1 MTSYLQQCR
10 DNMVEQ
16 QVRPCDV
23 LDERVLDTLKQIH
36 RDAYVP
42 ARYRNLAY
50 ADTAIPL
57 NEREVMMHP
66 TLEGQ
71 ILQLLDVQPEDN
83 VLEIG
88 SGSGYLTACMA
99 NLACHVESYEIDP
112 QLAQQARATLQAQG
126 IFNIDIIVGD
136 GLQSTPVN
144 KKYDVIVLTGSV
156 SELPDYFLQ
165 ALNRNGRLFM
175 VDGDAPTMQA
185 HLIHR
190 VGDND
195 CNDTVMFETVLPRL
209 VNGEKPAQFVF

>member
-1 MTSYLQQCR
+1 MTADLQQCR
-10 DNMVEQ
+10 QNMVEQ

-23 LDERVLDTLKQIH
+23 LDERVLNTLKQIP
-36 RDAYVP
+36 REAYVP

-71 ILQLLDVQPEDN
+71 ILQLLDIQPEDN

-88 SGSGYLTACMA
+88 TGSGYLTACLA

-112 QLAQQARATLQAQG
+112 QLAELAKATLQAQG
-126 IFNIDIIVGD
+126 VFNIDILVGD

-165 ALNRNGRLFM
+165 ALNRNSRLFM
-175 VDGDAPTMQA
+175 VDGNAPSMQA
-185 HLIHR
+185 HIIQRSSEDDCSDR
-190 VGDND
+190 V
-195 CNDTVMFETVLPRL
+195 VFETVLPRL

>member
-10 DNMVEQ
+10 NNMVEQ

-71 ILQLLDVQPEDN
+71 ILQLLDIQPEDN

-99 NLACHVESYEIDP
+99 HLACHVESYEIDP
-112 QLAQQARATLQAQG
+112 QLAEQARATLQAQG

>member
-71 ILQLLDVQPEDN
+71 ILQLLDIQPEDN

-99 NLACHVESYEIDP
+99 SLACHVESYEIDP

>member
-16 QVRPCDV
+16 QVRPSDV
-23 LDERVLDTLKQIH
+23 LDERVLNTFKQIH

-66 TLEGQ
+66 ALEGQ
-71 ILQLLDVQPEDN
+71 VLQLLDIQPEDN

-99 NLACHVESYEIDP
+99 HLACHVESYEIDP
-112 QLAQQARATLQAQG
+112 QLAEQAKATLQAQG
-126 IFNIDIIVGD
+126 IFNIDVIVGD

-185 HLIHR
+185 HIIHR

>member
-1 MTSYLQQCR
+1 MTADLQQCR
-10 DNMVEQ
+10 QNMVEQ
-16 QVRPCDV
+16 QVRPGDV
-23 LDERVLDTLKQIH
+23 LDERVLNTLKQIH

-57 NEREVMMHP
+57 NECEVMMHP
-66 TLEGQ
+66 LLEGQ
-71 ILQLLDVQPEDN
+71 ILQLLDIQPEDN

-88 SGSGYLTACMA
+88 TGSGYLTACLA
-99 NLACHVESYEIDP
+99 HLACHVESYEIDP

-126 IFNIDIIVGD
+126 IFNIDVIVGD

-185 HLIHR
+185 HLIHQ
-190 VGDND
+190 VADNG
-195 CNDTVMFETVLPRL
+195 CNDTVVFETVLPRL

>member
-1 MTSYLQQCR
+1 MTADLQQYR
-10 DNMVEQ
+10 QNMVEQ
-16 QVRPCDV
+16 QVRPGDV
-23 LDERVLDTLKQIH
+23 LDERVLNTLKQLP

-66 TLEGQ
+66 LLEGR
-71 ILQLLDVQPEDN
+71 ILQLLDIQPEDN

-88 SGSGYLTACMA
+88 TGSGYLTACLA

-112 QLAQQARATLQAQG
+112 QLAQLARATLQAQG
-126 IFNIDIIVGD
+126 VFNIDIIVGD

-165 ALNRNGRLFM
+165 ALNRNARLFM

-185 HLIHR
+185 HIIQR
-190 VGDND
+190 VDDND
-195 CNDTVMFETVLPRL
+195 CNDTTVFETVLPRL

>member
-71 ILQLLDVQPEDN
+71 ILQLLDIQPEDN

-99 NLACHVESYEIDP
+99 SLACHVESYEIDP
-112 QLAQQARATLQAQG
+112 QLAQQAMATLQAQG

>member
-1 MTSYLQQCR
+1 MTADLQQFR
-10 DNMVEQ
+10 QNMVDQ

-23 LDERVLDTLKQIH
+23 LDERVLNTLKQIP

-42 ARYRNLAY
+42 AHYRNLAY

-66 TLEGQ
+66 ALEGR
-71 ILQLLDVQPEDN
+71 ILQLLDIQPEDN

-88 SGSGYLTACMA
+88 TGSGYLTACLA
-99 NLACHVESYEIDP
+99 SLACHVESYEIDP
-112 QLAQQARATLQAQG
+112 QLAEHAKATLQAQG
-126 IFNIDIIVGD
+126 VFNIDIIVGD

-144 KKYDVIVLTGSV
+144 KKYDVIVLTGSI

-175 VDGDAPTMQA
+175 VDGDAPSMQA
-185 HLIHR
+185 HLIQH
-190 VGDND
+190 VADNG
-195 CNDTVMFETVLPRL
+195 CNDTTVFETVLPRL